1 MNFFFAGAAESDSA
15 GAVEVAAS
23 DCAAAASDCAAL
35 AKVVREVL
43 WAVDAVVDAVED
55 AVEDAG
61 DAEGRRRGSTRVE
74 WRSELKWMAFISIG
88 VSSLA
93 PGNSLRSIIVG

>member
-1 MNFFFAGAAESDSA
+1 M
-15 GAVEVAAS
+15 
-23 DCAAAASDCAAL
+23 
-35 AKVVREVL
+35 
-43 WAVDAVVDAVED
+43 D

-61 DAEGRRRGSTRVE
+61 DAEGRRRGSTRGE